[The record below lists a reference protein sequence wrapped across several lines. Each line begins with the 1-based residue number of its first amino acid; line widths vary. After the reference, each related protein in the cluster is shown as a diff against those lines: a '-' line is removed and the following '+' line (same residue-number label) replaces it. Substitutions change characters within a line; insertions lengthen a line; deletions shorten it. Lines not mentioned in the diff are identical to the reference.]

1 MTKREWGGLS
11 LSLTQA
17 AQLVA
22 AALVELRDRKK
33 PRLSWGQGE
42 KERETESRLLCPGKM
57 AEER

>member
-1 MTKREWGGLS
+1 MLFRS
-11 LSLTQA
+11 SLTQA